1 MFSKTADP
9 TSAPPT
15 TAGALR
21 TSNAKSV
28 LAQDLRITGEI
39 TSSGSIEILGEVD
52 GTIHARGLTVGPEG
66 RVSGT
71 VSAEVVEIKGKL
83 DGKVASQSFTL
94 RAAAEVVAEV
104 TYTTLV
110 IESGASIEGKF
121 ALNKV

>member
-9 TSAPPT
+9 TSAPPAT
-15 TAGALR
+15 GALR

-39 TSSGSIEILGEVD
+39 TSSGTIEILGEVD

-71 VSAEVVEIKGKL
+71 VTAEVVEIKGKL

-121 ALNKV
+121 AMNKA

>member
-9 TSAPPT
+9 TSAPPAT
-15 TAGALR
+15 GALR

-83 DGKVASQSFTL
+83 EGKVASQSFTL

>member
-9 TSAPPT
+9 TASPPSP
-15 TAGALR
+15 GALR
-21 TSNAKSV
+21 SSNAKSV

-52 GTIHARGLTVGPEG
+52 GTITARGLTVGPEG
-66 RVSGT
+66 RVSGMVT
-71 VSAEVVEIKGKL
+71 AEVVEIKGKL

-104 TYTTLV
+104 TYTALV
-110 IESGASIEGKF
+110 IESGASVEGKF

>member
-9 TSAPPT
+9 TAAPNR
-15 TAGALR
+15 A
-21 TSNAKSV
+21 SNAKSV
-28 LAQDLRITGEI
+28 LAQDLRITGEV
-39 TSSGSIEILGEVD
+39 SSAGSIEILGEVD
-52 GTIHARGLTVGPEG
+52 GNINARGLTIGPEG
-66 RVSGT
+66 RVTGS
-71 VSAEVVEIKGKL
+71 VSAEVVEIKGKM

>member
-9 TSAPPT
+9 TVTPPT
-15 TAGALR
+15 TGALR

-71 VSAEVVEIKGKL
+71 VTAEVVEIKGKL
-83 DGKVASQSFTL
+83 DGKVVSESFTL

-110 IESGASIEGKF
+110 IESGASIEGTF
-121 ALNKV
+121 AVNKV

>member
-9 TSAPPT
+9 TTAPP
-15 TAGALR
+15 AVGGLR

-39 TSSGSIEILGEVD
+39 SSSGTIEILGEVD

-71 VSAEVVEIKGKL
+71 VTAEVVEIKGKL

-110 IESGASIEGKF
+110 IESGATIEGKF